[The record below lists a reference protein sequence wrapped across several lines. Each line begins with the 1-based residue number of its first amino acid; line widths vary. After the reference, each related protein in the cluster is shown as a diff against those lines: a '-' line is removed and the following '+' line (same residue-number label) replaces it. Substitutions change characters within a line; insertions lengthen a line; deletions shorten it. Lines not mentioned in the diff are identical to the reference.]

1 MPILKNGEGQAP
13 AWCEME
19 YYELVTLEPDTKR
32 DFSRRSPSEK
42 IIVVDGHCEISF
54 GGAVL
59 TGEYGTNVDLK
70 SSDDFFSVA
79 TRDVSTTIVWM
90 CGDWES
96 ETSSGIFT
104 DSQGDPRDTKGDPVD
119 YPKNTS
125 FDRHYHDCDEYWVII
140 EGSGVVVSEGKHYE
154 VEPGDCLATGMG
166 FHHDI
171 AISNEPEFKGVWF
184 ETGLEGRK
192 RKGHLWEHTHG
203 PAVPQ
208 LDRV

>member
-1 MPILKNGEGQAP
+1 MA
-13 AWCEME
+13 
-19 YYELVTLEPDTKR
+19 YYELVTIAPGTKR
-32 DFSRRSPSEK
+32 DFSRRSACEK
-42 IIVVDGHCEISF
+42 IIVVNGHCEISF
-54 GGAVL
+54 GDAVV
-59 TGEYGTNVDLK
+59 TGEYGTNVDLGG
-70 SSDDFFSVA
+70 SDDFFSV
-79 TRDVSTTIVWM
+79 TTTDVSAKLVWM

-104 DSQGDPRDTKGDPVD
+104 DGKGDPRDGGGDPVD

-125 FDRHYHDCDEYWVII
+125 FDSHYHDCDEYWVIF
-140 EGSGVVVSEGKHYE
+140 EGSGVVVSEGKSYE
-154 VEPGDCLATGMG
+154 IAPGDCLATGMG
-166 FHHDI
+166 FHHDLAI
-171 AISNEPEFKGVWF
+171 ANEAVVKGVWF